1 MASLREIAREYK
13 DEIMSGIAWVAIWK
27 TGRSWNAR
35 VFWLNSDAE
44 KIECE
49 EMEEARAIVAADEN
63 AIFINEYYTAHMG
76 EGKLDEIMD
85 GIRYMYEEG
94 YNLLKDSAA
103 YDETEDQEEPEG
115 PADTWTAKVI
125 SLAEDPEGNQEECT
139 EFIQKNEQYQAHSD
153 LGVPFGFGIFWEK
166 IVPKLMEITKSVG
179 CKYIYLFAADK
190 SDEFG
195 DGNIKSLVNYYKN
208 DFKFYECEDD
218 DLVIVKPDYDEDCYG
233 LIQEVSMLEHNRE
246 AVWHEFSDV

>member
-35 VFWLNSDAE
+35 AFWLNPDAE

-49 EMEEARAIVAADEN
+49 KMEEARAIVAADEN

-115 PADTWTAKVI
+115 S
-125 SLAEDPEGNQEECT
+125 SL
-139 EFIQKNEQYQAHSD
+139 
-153 LGVPFGFGIFWEK
+153 
-166 IVPKLMEITKSVG
+166 
-179 CKYIYLFAADK
+179 
-190 SDEFG
+190 
-195 DGNIKSLVNYYKN
+195 
-208 DFKFYECEDD
+208 
-218 DLVIVKPDYDEDCYG
+218 
-233 LIQEVSMLEHNRE
+233 
-246 AVWHEFSDV
+246 

>member
-13 DEIMSGIAWVAIWK
+13 DEIMSGVAWVVIWK

-35 VFWLNSDAE
+35 AFWLNPDAE

-115 PADTWTAKVI
+115 PADIWTAKVI

-139 EFIQKNEQYQAHSD
+139 EFIQNRSMKRVY
-153 LGVPFGFGIFWEK
+153 K
-166 IVPKLMEITKSVG
+166 
-179 CKYIYLFAADK
+179 AALRLCR
-190 SDEFG
+190 SQNTALAAF
-195 DGNIKSLVNYYKN
+195 YKN
-208 DFKFYECEDD
+208 LSMKEIDTDD
-218 DLVIVKPDYDEDCYG
+218 VRKKETKAEYQLLKGSLGAILLYAKNHKKKLHTIRTDRKNKKG
-233 LIQEVSMLEHNRE
+233 G
-246 AVWHEFSDV
+246 